1 MLKDADRANI
11 SEVLYAIG
19 HIEEYLSNTTKLDDL
34 LRNTM
39 VYDAVMMNFIL
50 IGEACK
56 RLSKELKTA
65 NPQVDCKGLN
75 GYRNFIAHE
84 YFGVDENIVWAAIKI
99 ELPKLKQELEVILL
113 QDGRSPDL

>member
-1 MLKDADRANI
+1 MLKDTDRANAN
-11 SEVLYAIG
+11 EVLYAMA
-19 HIEEYLSNTTKLDDL
+19 HIEEYLSNTVTLDDL
-34 LRNTM
+34 LCNTL

-56 RLSKELKTA
+56 RLSKELKAA
-65 NPQVDCKGLN
+65 NPQVDWKGLN

-99 ELPKLKQELEVILL
+99 ELPKLKQELEAILKA
-113 QDGRSPDL
+113 DGSSPEI